1 MEEKMLQ
8 PKRRLVT
15 TAAMLLL
22 ATGCEHQNHEITM
35 GVTPQ
40 TLRSA
45 TPVSGY
51 HLAPGER
58 EKVVPGY
65 DVAALE
71 RLLAH
76 IIPERRTEILK
87 YFQFPDDRSAAPLG
101 LLMVIKDP
109 QLQPLL
115 EEVWAPMWDHVGATD
130 EQVEENVFGYP
141 GRALAMERRA
151 ARKREA
157 TNPR

>member
-1 MEEKMLQ
+1 MRWL
-8 PKRRLVT
+8 KRRLATT
-15 TAAMLLL
+15 TAVLLF

-35 GVTPQ
+35 EVPPKALRATTPA
-40 TLRSA
+40 REFR
-45 TPVSGY
+45 
-51 HLAPGER
+51 LAASER

-71 RLLAH
+71 SLLAH
-76 IIPERRTEILK
+76 ITPERRTEILK
-87 YFQFPDDRSAAPLG
+87 YFQFPEDRSAAPLG

-115 EEVWAPMWDHVGATD
+115 EEVWAPMWDHVAATD
-130 EQVEENVFGYP
+130 EQVAENVFGYP

-151 ARKREA
+151 LKKREA
-157 TNPR
+157 TDSR

>member
-1 MEEKMLQ
+1 
-8 PKRRLVT
+8 
-15 TAAMLLL
+15 
-22 ATGCEHQNHEITM
+22 M
-35 GVTPQ
+35 GASPQ
-40 TLRSA
+40 ALRAA
-45 TPVSGY
+45 TPASGF
-51 HLAPGER
+51 HLASGER
-58 EKVVPGY
+58 DKVVPGY

-76 IIPERRTEILK
+76 ITPERRTEILK
-87 YFQFPDDRSAAPLG
+87 YFQFPDDRSAPPLG

-130 EQVEENVFGYP
+130 EQIVENVFGYP

-151 ARKREA
+151 LRKREA
-157 TNPR
+157 THPQ